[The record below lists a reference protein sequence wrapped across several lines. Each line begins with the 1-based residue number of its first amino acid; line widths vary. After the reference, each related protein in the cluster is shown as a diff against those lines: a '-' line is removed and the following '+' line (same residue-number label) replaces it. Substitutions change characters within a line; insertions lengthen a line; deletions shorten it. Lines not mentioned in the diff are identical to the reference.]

1 MLSSVSGIP
10 LGGFIFS
17 VGQCLAT
24 VGCGAFPYLF
34 DLPAQRC
41 VRSSC
46 CDNMVT
52 MQQLPTLLWDADV
65 GCARD
70 APGSACGNI
79 GGLGSFPMGNGIGNT
94 LSAGNW
100 SMGAGL
106 SRHSIHSPASIPSIG
121 AEMTTGRFL
130 LQLTC
135 WRSRT
140 FAKGLD
146 PFEQAGGF
154 PSSIVSVPLQ
164 WMGTPQRW
172 AVLSGSQGYPPS
184 SPA

>member
-1 MLSSVSGIP
+1 MASLWGDLFSLWGSAWQQWGVGLSHTCLISRRKDACAVS
-10 LGGFIFS
+10 
-17 VGQCLAT
+17 
-24 VGCGAFPYLF
+24 
-34 DLPAQRC
+34 

-106 SRHSIHSPASIPSIG
+106 LQHSIHSPASIPSIG

-164 WMGTPQRW
+164 WMGTPQHW
-172 AVLSGSQGYPPS
+172 AVLSGSQGCPPS